1 MTLSPLSPD
10 QVREICTVIDGSKA
24 EQDHIHMMNN
34 KFTCFSCA
42 SIGKGCSDIILDPIT
57 ISTSDL
63 MTPAS
68 VTLGRTACGVN
79 CLKLSQVLCAITLTT
94 KQTVHGTVTAS
105 VTMHQKET
113 SVQKHVF
120 RNGVYLGVGEEGL
133 EAGEEILLM
142 NGDIISLFGP
152 AFFAYRI
159 DLSWS

>member
-1 MTLSPLSPD
+1 MTLSPLS
-10 QVREICTVIDGSKA
+10 QEEARLSMCTVIDRKA
-24 EQDHIHMMNN
+24 DQDHIRMMNN
-34 KFTCFSCA
+34 KYTCFSCA
-42 SIGKGCSDIILDPIT
+42 SIGKGCSDIRLDPIT

-63 MTPAS
+63 TTPAS
-68 VTLGRTACGVN
+68 VVLGRTACGVN
-79 CLKLSQVLCAITLTT
+79 CQKLSQRLCAITLTT

-113 SVQKHVF
+113 RVQKHVF

-133 EAGEEILLM
+133 EAGEEILLE